1 MRLILI
7 GLLCGAA
14 GALAATRALSTLLF
28 GVKPFDLPTFLA
40 TGLLL
45 LLIGM
50 LAIYVPAGGVEG
62 GPHGGFA
69 RRVEQFEGLQFGRVV
84 VTFLGSFGP
93 PMPPLRRHLAVLAPF
108 FLAVVA
114 LSTLHGQ
121 ESQPV
126 AKLSIAQL
134 RKLADSGDA
143 AAQNEMGIRY
153 RLGNDVEKDP
163 AKALPWFLKAA
174 KQGYAKAYFN
184 LGAAYYNGDG
194 VPVNVQNSCAYFVFS
209 ADAGDERGAQA
220 LERSRQEITATEMN
234 RCEVMAA
241 TAYLTGDLIEDD
253 ALAVKWYVS
262 AANAGD
268 GFASEKVAYL
278 YDRGIGVA
286 VDKQSSLKWLQKA
299 VDLNFAPAI
308 YELRLLTKGA
318 LRFRLIPPWP
328 QSYTSRP
335 RCSDSASFAAVGAMY
350 AEWTWREA
358 GSGESLGLLH
368 RGSE

>member
-1 MRLILI
+1 
-7 GLLCGAA
+7 
-14 GALAATRALSTLLF
+14 
-28 GVKPFDLPTFLA
+28 
-40 TGLLL
+40 
-45 LLIGM
+45 
-50 LAIYVPAGGVEG
+50 
-62 GPHGGFA
+62 
-69 RRVEQFEGLQFGRVV
+69 
-84 VTFLGSFGP
+84 
-93 PMPPLRRHLAVLAPF
+93 MPPLRRHLAVLAPF

-194 VPVNVQNSCAYFVFS
+194 VPVNVQNSCAYFIFS

-220 LERSRQEITATEMN
+220 LERSRQELPATEMN

-241 TAYLTGDLIEDD
+241 TAYLTGDLIRQDD

-299 VDLNFAPAI
+299 VDLNFAPAM
-308 YELRLLTKGA
+308 YELGIAYERGTTVPADPTKATKLYEQAAMLG
-318 LRFRLIPPWP
+318 LP
-328 QSYTSRP
+328 Q
-335 RCSDSASFAAVGAMY
+335 AFAAVGAMY
-350 AEWTWREA
+350 ADGRGVKPDREKA
-358 GSGESLGLLH
+358 LAYYIVAVNNGVKEAKPKADEIASQLSAKQVKAAQQDAVKLVSSTRSPVLLLK
-368 RGSE
+368 R